1 MVTLS
6 VITIIMPK
14 MEKPYFTGGSV
25 KKMAPEKRVPKTKP
39 EN

>member
-25 KKMAPEKRVPKTKP
+25 KKNGTRETGAQNKT
-39 EN
+39 